1 MKNSFFTQTIN
12 DSSDLT
18 YGGAAIAILVVVIIF
33 ASVIVWAK
41 KGKLA

>member
-1 MKNSFFTQTIN
+1 MKNSFFAQQIN

-18 YGGAAIAILVVVIIF
+18 YGGAAIAILVVLIIF

>member
-1 MKNSFFTQTIN
+1 MKNSFFAQHIN

-18 YGGAAIAILVVVIIF
+18 YGGAAIAILAVLVIF

>member
-1 MKNSFFTQTIN
+1 MKNSFFAQQIN

-18 YGGAAIAILVVVIIF
+18 YGGAAIAIVVVLFIF